1 MRNANFK
8 KIYKYEIYKFDW
20 RVAETKSRS
29 GGGFLGIL
37 GGGMPPSSN
46 PDPISD

>member
-1 MRNANFK
+1 MQIL

-29 GGGFLGIL
+29 GGGGLFLGIL
-37 GGGMPPSSN
+37 GRGMPPGSN